1 MNEAEERDIVI
12 VGGGICGLATALA
25 LHGSLVSERS
35 ECLHATG
42 AATTIRANGWRALDH
57 LGLGLLLRKDSVHID
72 GFSLSLSPSNGI
84 ILFMSDISLGNG
96 ILREFA
102 INSVD
107 ISEAFRRKGEAQ
119 CIRRSDLVE
128 ALAEDLS
135 HSTIRFTCHVIS
147 VKLGSQTSYTVLE
160 LHYGIVIKA
169 KYLRMNPT
177 KFSTTNAIR
186 GFTSYPEGHGI
197 DNLFV
202 VAIKEQVVVG
212 NSEISKNQE
221 LIKMS
226 SLQTINDFQE
236 EMKEMIK
243 NSDQSL
249 SSCLRLRYR
258 ALWDLML
265 GSFRKGTI
273 TVAGDA
279 LDAMSPFI
287 GQGDSI
293 SQEDAI
299 VMARCLAQK
308 ILEFDRK
315 TLFEKCTMDKCEDV
329 HNQYAKERRMR
340 LIKLSTQS
348 FLMNKMFETLSMVVK
363 LFCIVF
369 MASFF
374 RDSAGHSQFD

>member
-25 LHGSLVSERS
+25 RHGSLVSERS

-72 GFSLSLSPSNGI
+72 GNMKLDHGTKLVKSP
-84 ILFMSDISLGNG
+84 L
-96 ILREFA
+96 
-102 INSVD
+102 
-107 ISEAFRRKGEAQ
+107 RKGEAQ
-119 CIRRSDLVE
+119 CIRRRDLVE

-160 LHYGIVIKA
+160 LHNGIVIKA

-177 KFSTTNAIR
+177 KFSATNAIR

-212 NSEISKNQE
+212 STRQRHIDSEISKNQE

-243 NSDQSL
+243 NSNQSL

-287 GQGDSI
+287 GQGDST

-299 VMARCLAQK
+299 
-308 ILEFDRK
+308 

-340 LIKLSTQS
+340 LIKLSMQS
-348 FLMNKMFETLSMVVK
+348 FLLNKMFETLSMVVK